1 MDQEPKDPTKL
12 EQLADVLNRTNAIFP
27 TGTTLK
33 PGWISLPVANI
44 NFSDAFKQN
53 INVITFAE
61 LLMSVTSSTELM
73 DYSNDLL
80 VIESRAA
87 TYFSSLAKMKA
98 VGHIILET
106 GITGAAA
113 DETLGQMAQG
123 NTNYFFSFVTQL

>member
-1 MDQEPKDPTKL
+1 M
-12 EQLADVLNRTNAIFP
+12 EQLADVLNQTNAIFP

-33 PGWISLPVANI
+33 PGWISLPVTNI
-44 NFSDAFKQN
+44 NFSESFKQN
-53 INVITFAE
+53 INENVTTFAE

-113 DETLGQMAQG
+113 DETLGQLAQG